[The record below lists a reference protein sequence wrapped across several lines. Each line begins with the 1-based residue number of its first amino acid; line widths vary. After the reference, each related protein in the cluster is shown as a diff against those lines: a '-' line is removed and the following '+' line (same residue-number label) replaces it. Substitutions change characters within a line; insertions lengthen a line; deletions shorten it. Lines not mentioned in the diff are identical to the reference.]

1 MPPTSDVTVACP
13 VCGSTR
19 LSTTGSVTSQ
29 DAALHFC
36 AREDASRFA
45 ELRGSIE
52 TLWGRTTA
60 DLHVCADCRFGFAW
74 PYVAGDADYYRL
86 AYERAQYPADK
97 WDYVRAER
105 ALDELP
111 TPTRV
116 LEIGAGFGYFL
127 DRVRAR
133 VPAVDVIA
141 TEYGEP
147 AREVLTAK
155 GYDARP
161 LDVRSLDEGR
171 FDLICAF
178 QVVEHMDD
186 LAGLG
191 ATLERQLTPGG
202 HVLVAVPNRERIAF
216 DEARGSLLDMPPNH
230 IGRWSREAFETFAA
244 AHGLDL
250 VAFDHEPHVM
260 RTYIRTDI
268 AYSYA
273 RRAQVAGTVPH
284 WSAGL
289 RRRRFGKALGVLVAL
304 LRAPV
309 RIPVWIQAA
318 RRDDL
323 GSSSFA
329 VLRRAA

>member
-1 MPPTSDVTVACP
+1 MPPTSDVTAACP

-19 LSTTGSVTSQ
+19 LSTTGRVTSQ

-36 AREDASRFA
+36 AREDAHRFA
-45 ELRGSIE
+45 QLCDSIE
-52 TLWGRTTA
+52 TLWGRTAA
-60 DLHVCADCRFGFAW
+60 DLHMCGDCHFGFAW

-97 WDYVRAER
+97 WDYDRAGQ
-105 ALDELP
+105 ALDALP
-111 TPTRV
+111 APTRV
-116 LEIGAGFGYFL
+116 LEIGAGFGHFL

-133 VPAVDVIA
+133 VPGVEVVA

-147 AREVLTAK
+147 ARDVLTAK
-155 GYDARP
+155 GYDVRP
-161 LDVRSLDEGR
+161 LDVRSLDEGP

-178 QVVEHMDD
+178 QVVEHLDGLD
-186 LAGLG
+186 RLG
-191 ATLERQLTPGG
+191 ATLHRLLTPGG
-202 HVLVAVPNRERIAF
+202 HVLVAVPNTERIAF

-244 AHGLDL
+244 DHDLDL

-260 RTYIRTDI
+260 RAYVRTDI

-273 RRAQVAGTVPH
+273 RRAQVPGTVPH

-289 RRRRFGKALGVLVAL
+289 RQRRFGKALGMLVAL

-309 RIPVWIQAA
+309 RIPVWIEAA